1 MAIFRCSMFGH
12 IVYDDKLTYQE
23 LLDTEAHV
31 SAVMLRALEECGA
44 QHIDFTPQADSLLM
58 ECVFPD
64 LDRDHNRALCDMVI
78 RQLGPGVLA
87 RFLFVDRQMDSAV
100 FYFLGRGKWQEQAL
114 SVPGPRE
121 ALSGWV
127 VRQERKPAQ
136 PRRKEDAA
144 PTQANAPDEPAAPGE
159 AVECAET
166 AAPSIPVVP
175 DQAPNAGDTAA
186 QPHIPAKPKKRAPR
200 KRGG

>member
-12 IVYDDKLTYQE
+12 ILYDDKLTYQE
-23 LLDTEAHV
+23 LLATEAHV
-31 SAVMLRALEECGA
+31 TAVMLRALEECGA

-64 LDRDHNRALCDMVI
+64 LDRDNNRALCDMVI

-87 RFLFVDRQMDSAV
+87 RFLFVDRQMDSTV

-136 PRRKEDAA
+136 PRRVANTA
-144 PTQANAPDEPAAPGE
+144 PVPATAPMAPVEPVQPDEA
-159 AVECAET
+159 
-166 AAPSIPVVP
+166 AAPSAPVVP
-175 DQAPNAGDTAA
+175 EETTNAGALHTPA
-186 QPHIPAKPKKRAPR
+186 QTTAKPKKRAAR
-200 KRGG
+200 KRGA

>member
-144 PTQANAPDEPAAPGE
+144 PAQANAPDEPAALDEFAEP
-159 AVECAET
+159 AET
-166 AAPSIPVVP
+166 AGPTAPIMLRKMT
-175 DQAPNAGDTAA
+175 NAGESETPA
-186 QPHIPAKPKKRAPR
+186 QAMTKSKKRAPR